1 MKVRVL
7 YFASAR
13 EASGLSEEAIELK
26 GPETSD
32 KLMETLILRH
42 PALGSVMK
50 SCVLALNQEYM
61 TREESR
67 VLQDGDEI
75 AIIPPLSGG

>member
-1 MKVRVL
+1 MKVKVL

-13 EASGLSEEAIELK
+13 EASGLSEEAIELD
-26 GPETSD
+26 GQGTTD

-50 SCVLALNQEYM
+50 SCVLALNQEYIS
-61 TREESR
+61 REELR
-67 VLQDGDEI
+67 MLTDGDEI